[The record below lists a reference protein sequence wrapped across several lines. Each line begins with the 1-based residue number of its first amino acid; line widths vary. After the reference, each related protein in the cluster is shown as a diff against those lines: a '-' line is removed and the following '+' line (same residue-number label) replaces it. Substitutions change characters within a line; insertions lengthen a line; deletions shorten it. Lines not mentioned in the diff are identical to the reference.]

1 MSKVLISFL
10 GTGSQT
16 NGSYR
21 KAEYRITSP
30 TDNATQ
36 MVYETSFVA
45 DALATHY
52 GVDKIILIGTVK
64 SMWDEVYYSFCTRN
78 EKEDVDENYYL
89 HLSATCKEAKYDSEL
104 KLPDIER
111 LEAALGKDS
120 HVMLVRY
127 GLNEEEL
134 NFNIAQVLSVE
145 QYLHSGDEL
154 IVDITHSFRS
164 LPMLLMNTLIYL
176 KNVSKKRINISHITY
191 GMLDITR
198 ELKYTPV
205 IDLKKVMDVNEWIS
219 ASYSFME
226 FGNAYKIAG
235 LLEADN
241 SKSQANVLR
250 DFSDVKNLNDI
261 QAIEKQVQRLKS
273 VSQLSPIAEITVR
286 PVINSITQALSN
298 TKSHSEFQFRLAY
311 WHYSIHN
318 YASAYITLV
327 EAIITYVCEQEDLD
341 YSNKD
346 QRDNAKDT
354 LMKNKDY
361 RDLKKIYEPVNRN
374 RKRIAHSI
382 AYSTEALN
390 GSKMIKLLEEN
401 LEKFKEILEQTPKT
415 WP

>member
-30 TDNATQ
+30 IDNATQ

-78 EKEDVDENYYL
+78 KVVVDGEYHE
-89 HLSATCKEAKYDSEL
+89 HLFETCQEAKYDSEL

-120 HVMLVRY
+120 HVVLVRY

-176 KNVSKKRINISHITY
+176 KNVSKKKINISHITY

-198 ELKYTPV
+198 ELGYTPV

-261 QAIEKQVQRLKS
+261 QAIENQVQRLKS
-273 VSQLSPIAEITVR
+273 VAKLSPIAEITVR
-286 PVINSITQALSN
+286 PVISNITHTLSN
-298 TKSHSEFQFRLAY
+298 AESHSEFQFRLAY

-346 QRDNAKDT
+346 QRDIAKDI

-361 RDLKKIYEPVNRN
+361 CELKQIYEPVNRN

-390 GSKMIKLLEEN
+390 GSKMIKLLKDN
-401 LEKFKEILEQTPKT
+401 LEKFGEILQIPTKT
-415 WP
+415 WH

>member
-21 KAEYRITSP
+21 KAEYRITLP

-78 EKEDVDENYYL
+78 KVVVDGEYHE
-89 HLSATCKEAKYDSEL
+89 HLFETCQEAKYDSEL

-120 HVMLVRY
+120 HVVLVRY

-145 QYLHSGDEL
+145 QYLYSGDEL

-176 KNVSKKRINISHITY
+176 KKKKKKKINISHITY

-198 ELKYTPV
+198 ELGYTPV

-261 QAIEKQVQRLKS
+261 QAIENQVQRLKS

-286 PVINSITQALSN
+286 PVINNITQALSN
-298 TKSHSEFQFRLAY
+298 AKSHSEFQFRLAY

-327 EAIITYVCEQEDLD
+327 EAIITYVCEQKGLD

-346 QRDNAKDT
+346 QRDIAKDI
-354 LMKNKDY
+354 LMKNTDY
-361 RDLKKIYEPVNRN
+361 CELKKIYEPVNRN

-401 LEKFKEILEQTPKT
+401 LKKFKEILQQTPKT
-415 WP
+415 WS

>member
-78 EKEDVDENYYL
+78 KVVVDGEYHEYLFETCQTANYESPL
-89 HLSATCKEAKYDSEL
+89 EL
-104 KLPDIER
+104 PEIER

-120 HVMLVRY
+120 HVVLVRY

-145 QYLHSGDEL
+145 QYLHNGDEL

-176 KNVSKKRINISHITY
+176 KNVSNKKINISHITY

-198 ELKYTPV
+198 ELGYTPV

-261 QAIEKQVQRLKS
+261 QAIERQVQRLKS
-273 VSQLSPIAEITVR
+273 VAKLSPIAEITVR
-286 PVINSITQALSN
+286 PVISNITHTLSN
-298 TKSHSEFQFRLAY
+298 AGSHSEFQFRLAY

-327 EAIITYVCEQEDLD
+327 EAIITYVCEQKGLD

-346 QRDNAKDT
+346 QRDIAKDI
-354 LMKNKDY
+354 LMKNTDY
-361 RDLKKIYEPVNRN
+361 CELKKY
-374 RKRIAHSI
+374 
-382 AYSTEALN
+382 
-390 GSKMIKLLEEN
+390 MN
-401 LEKFKEILEQTPKT
+401 L
-415 WP
+415 